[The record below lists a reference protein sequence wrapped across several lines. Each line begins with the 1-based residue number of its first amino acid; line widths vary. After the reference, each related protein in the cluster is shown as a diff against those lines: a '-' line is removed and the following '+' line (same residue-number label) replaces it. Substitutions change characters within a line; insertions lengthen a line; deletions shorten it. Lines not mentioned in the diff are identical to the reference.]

1 LRVRDEGEW
10 FKGTHDE
17 VARVREEELA
27 DLETLWPEIGVEP
40 GRELVVARGPLRCG
54 PDGELV

>member
-1 LRVRDEGEW
+1 MSGE
-10 FKGTHDE
+10 GTHDE

-40 GRELVVARGPLRCG
+40 CWELVMARGPLRCG
-54 PDGELV
+54 SDDEKVLKK